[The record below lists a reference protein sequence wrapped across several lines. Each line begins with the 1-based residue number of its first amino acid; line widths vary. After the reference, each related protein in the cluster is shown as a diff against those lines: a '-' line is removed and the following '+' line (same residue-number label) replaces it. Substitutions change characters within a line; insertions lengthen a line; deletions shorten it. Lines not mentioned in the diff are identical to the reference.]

1 MQYRQLGDTEIRVSQ
16 ICLGSMLWGSR
27 NTEAEGHEQMD
38 YALDR
43 GVNFIDTAEMYAVP
57 TREETY
63 GRSEEVIGTW
73 LKARGNR
80 DKVIIATKIAG
91 PSESRFPYIRDGRPR
106 LNRWHIERAIES
118 SLKRLQTDYV
128 DLYQLHW
135 PDREMNKFGQLG
147 YEHDDKDDSVPIE
160 DTLEVL
166 ADLVKA
172 GKTRTI
178 GISNESPWGMMRFL
192 HLAETRG
199 LPRIVAIQ
207 NPYNLLNRSFEAG
220 CAEIAIREKVG
231 LLAYAPMAAGALT
244 GKYLGGARPAGA
256 RMTVNPGNT
265 RYLAPPNAEAATR
278 AYVEFAASRG
288 LDPAVMALAWVNRQP
303 FLTSSIIGASSMEQ
317 LKHDLTSIDLTLD
330 EETVKGLEDIHAR
343 YTYPCP

>member
-27 NTEAEGHEQMD
+27 NTEAEGHAQMD

-57 TREETY
+57 TRKETY

-80 DKVIIATKIAG
+80 DKVIVATKVTG
-91 PSESRFPYIRDGRPR
+91 PGERFPYIRDGNPR
-106 LNRWHIERAIES
+106 LSRCHIEQAIET
-118 SLKRLQTDYV
+118 SLKRLRTDYV

-147 YEHDDKDDSVPIE
+147 YLHDHEDNSVPIE
-160 DTLEVL
+160 ETLEAL

-172 GKTRTI
+172 GKARTI
-178 GISNESPWGMMRFL
+178 GLSNESPWGMLRFL
-192 HLAETRG
+192 HLAKTGG
-199 LPRIVAIQ
+199 LPRIVSIQ
-207 NPYNLLNRSFEAG
+207 NPYSLLNRSFEAG
-220 CAEIAIREKVG
+220 CAEVAIREKVG
-231 LLAYAPMAAGALT
+231 LLAYAPMAAGALS

-256 RMTVNPGNT
+256 RMTLNPGNT

-278 AYVEFAASRG
+278 AYVELAKSRG
-288 LDPAVMALAWVNRQP
+288 LDPALMALAWVNMQH

-317 LKHDLTSIDLTLD
+317 LQHDLTSIDLTLD
-330 EETVKGLEDIHAR
+330 EDTLLALEDIHAR